1 MKTLVYRRGF
11 TLVELLVVI
20 AIIALLA
27 GLLLP
32 AVQAARESARKTQ
45 CMNNLKQLGLALHN
59 YEGAFK
65 YYPPMRGGTAGFQDL
80 VSGNHSRKS
89 AFVMLL
95 PYLEQEPL
103 EKMIESPY
111 PTSLGTVPRGG
122 CFPGE
127 TMNGEYEP
135 WRSQVPELVCPSM
148 PTSLRGKAIA
158 VTSYGVSVGDN
169 VLNVASGPTRGLFR
183 SFSGKAHSDVKDGTS
198 NTYAMIELRTYDP
211 IVQWYTEEELQQP
224 ARIHPEYP
232 EPKITRRPG
241 GVNPP
246 FYGRGARWN
255 DGAPLYTAVSA
266 TMPPNYDHFANSR
279 LSDLCNGH
287 YNAGSF
293 HAGQILILY
302 VDGSV
307 HITSVKIDA
316 GSLESTPPLG
326 TSGVRSPYGVWG
338 AMSTISSGEVT
349 NQK

>member
-45 CMNNLKQLGLALHN
+45 CMNNLKQLGLALQN

-80 VSGNHSRKS
+80 MSGNHNRKS
-89 AFVMLL
+89 AYVMLL
-95 PYLEQEPL
+95 AYLEQEAL
-103 EKMIESPY
+103 EKIIDSPY
-111 PTSLGTVPRGG
+111 STSAGVVPRGG

-127 TMNGEYEP
+127 TINGEYEP
-135 WRSQVPELVCPSM
+135 WGSQVPNLVCPSI
-148 PTSLRGKAIA
+148 PSSFRGKDIA
-158 VTSYGVSVGDN
+158 VTSYGLSVGDN
-169 VLNVASGPTRGLFR
+169 VLFVANGPTRGLFR
-183 SFSGKAHSDVKDGTS
+183 SLEGKSHADVKDGTS
-198 NTYAMIELRTYDP
+198 NTYAIIELRTYDP
-211 IVQWYTEEELQQP
+211 IVHWYTEEELQMP

-232 EPKITRRPG
+232 QPKILPRAG
-241 GVNPP
+241 GFTPQ
-246 FYGRGARWN
+246 FFGRGARWN
-255 DGAPLYTAVSA
+255 DGAPLYTAVTA
-266 TMPPNYDHFANSR
+266 IMPPNNDHYANNR

-287 YNAGSF
+287 FNAGSY

-326 TSGVRSPYGVWG
+326 TSGVRSPYGIWG